1 MLAVGQLVPGAV
13 WSRCADVREQ
23 MKLVERGV
31 QQKEPR
37 YISRAVRCIQALRKK
52 VNDSVLRG
60 IAVAYYPASEL
71 GGRDK
76 KEERERERE
85 EVISCFSF
93 PSASPVKDQLL
104 QYLDEVN

>member
-71 GGRDK
+71 GGEIRKK
-76 KEERERERE
+76 KEKER
-85 EVISCFSF
+85 
-93 PSASPVKDQLL
+93 K
-104 QYLDEVN
+104 